1 MTMKRKNVFFLI
13 VLAFLIVPKIYGQ
26 YFIESFEGSW
36 NGSPPVPSGWSIIH
50 TPASGGGGGDDP
62 IYWAQNTWNGSSWS
76 VAGTGLPLPSGAKDG
91 SSVAW
96 YNDSYA
102 KATQKDM
109 LCSGNIDLSSSIT
122 PWVTFYLSINSQS
135 TLILKLKASSNGG
148 LSWNEIQTISSPG
161 LEWTK
166 IRIVLPSYCKVST
179 ARIGFEVTASYGSYD
194 VWLDK
199 VVVEEKPAPLTG
211 TKTIKVSNGDFS
223 TFSSAFEALND
234 AGVGTGGVI
243 FNVDAGF
250 TSTEFCP
257 ALTVSGSSNAS
268 ITFQKNGIGNN
279 PKIIAGT
286 GISVVYDAIIRLY
299 GCDYVTFDGIDVAEN
314 PVNTNDKSRMEYGY
328 SIKNISSTDGAQ
340 YNTIKN
346 CQITLNRAYNSTKGV
361 GQDSLIKPTSPSGS
375 NSYNKFQNIKIQNSY
390 HGIYIVGNN
399 NFPDIGIEI
408 SGCTIGANTA
418 NDIGNGSQV
427 VNGIRITSGSN
438 VIVFGNEVRNVT
450 VTGSSN
456 IFGIFLEY
464 IQGTNYI
471 FNNSVHDVKS
481 TSTSTSSLVYGI
493 RTDINSGSTCNVYN
507 NIIFALTHGVNSP
520 NPTIYIRGIAI
531 GMNGTGTGNF
541 YYNSVRIDED
551 QNPSSACFYTG
562 AYSTVN
568 LLNNVFANF
577 STAGLTSKRYCLYCG
592 SGSLNNVD
600 YNDYCIS
607 SGTNNFIGY
616 YSSTDISDLSTW
628 RTNTGKD
635 RYSISADPGFTSTTN
650 LQPDV
655 NNVNSWN
662 INGKG
667 YPISTVSD
675 DYAGNSRSTS
685 LSSGAPD
692 IGAYEF
698 TPSVTPSDATQSGTI
713 GDGNT
718 TSYTVAGNI
727 VASITWHGANL
738 PSSISTK
745 YYSGSWPN
753 NTPNG
758 SQFGNVYFDITPT
771 GGSGYTYDLTLY
783 YTPGLLG
790 TISGESYLRLA
801 HYTGGSWNQHQLE
814 MPNTTNKSITVNGLS
829 SFSAFAF
836 GDANAPLPL
845 LLSVFSGRVVNGR
858 DVEMKWK
865 TTKEYNNK
873 GFEIER
879 SLSGKEEWKTID
891 FVKGMGTKESETEYN
906 YIDRKL
912 NSGKYKYRLKQID
925 NNGFYNYY
933 EMAQEIEI
941 GLPGK
946 YDLSQNYPN
955 PYNPLTKIDYALPF
969 DSKVEIIIFDITGR
983 EIKKLVSEA
992 EKAGYYTVEFNGSA
1006 LASGVYFY
1014 RMIAEGNGQ
1023 KYVMTKKMVLVK

>member
-50 TPASGGGGGDDP
+50 TPASGGGDGSDP

-76 VAGTGLPLPSGAKDG
+76 VAGNGLPLPSGAKDG
-91 SSVAW
+91 FSVAW
-96 YNDSYA
+96 YKDSNA

-314 PVNTNDKSRMEYGY
+314 PVNTNDNSRMEYGY

-562 AYSTVN
+562 NNNSTVN
-568 LLNNVFANF
+568 LLNNVFANL

-685 LSSGAPD
+685 VSSGAPD

-727 VASITWHGANL
+727 VASITWHGTNL

-836 GDANAPLPL
+836 GDANAPLPVVL
-845 LLSVFSGRVVNGR
+845 AYFSADAFQNSIII
-858 DVEMKWK
+858 KWK
-865 TTKEYNNK
+865 TLEEINCS

-879 SLSGKEEWKTID
+879 QYENTSWQPIAFIKSLNQINNP
-891 FVKGMGTKESETEYN
+891 TEYR
-906 YIDRKL
+906 YIDSKL
-912 NSGKYKYRLKQID
+912 SSGRYNYRLKQID
-925 NNGFYNYY
+925 YNNNFTYYNLTKYV
-933 EMAQEIEI
+933 EVTLPRIDEIF
-941 GLPGK
+941 
-946 YDLSQNYPN
+946 QNYPN
-955 PYNPLTKIDYALPF
+955 PFNAYTTF
-969 DSKVEIIIFDITGR
+969 EIRISSNSWIKMSIYDMIGR
-983 EIKKLVSEA
+983 EVKVILNEFRP
-992 EKAGYYTVEFNGSA
+992 AGYHYIKANFQDLS
-1006 LASGVYFY
+1006 SGVYFC
-1014 RMIAEGNGQ
+1014 RFQKNG
-1023 KYVMTKKMVLVK
+1023 YVVKNIVLSIVK